1 MIREFGS
8 KLSNCEFI
16 VIMTS
21 LCSAF
26 ATLSHSQQTQR
37 NRQQRRDAADREH
50 IASGVSPRTVDA
62 YARVTFDF
70 ERTLEI

>member
-1 MIREFGS
+1 MVTCHGVCLCIRNTRNKRNATGS
-8 KLSNCEFI
+8 N
-16 VIMTS
+16 
-21 LCSAF
+21 
-26 ATLSHSQQTQR
+26 
-37 NRQQRRDAADREH
+37 DAADREH